1 MGAVGRLEAWKEESR
16 ESRRG
21 RRAERSQKEL
31 EDVGGR
37 SLRMLRV

>member
-1 MGAVGRLEAWKEESR
+1 MGAVRRLEAWKEESR

-21 RRAERSQKEL
+21 RRAEHSQKEL

-37 SLRMLRV
+37 PLRMLRV